1 MTQRQEAFSF
11 AVNGSPI
18 ELWAGPVAVAMGYEY
33 REEYY
38 TQRSDP
44 YSGGVTASTPA
55 TVNQPCTDPFVDCG
69 LTTNGAL
76 GAWNAGNYQNGKG
89 RFHVNELF
97 MEVGIPLLDDAFW
110 GKIDATVAGRHA
122 RYSQA
127 DKGANTWKVG
137 VTWDT
142 PIPGVRVRAL
152 QSRDIRAPN
161 LSELFSPPQ
170 GLNGGVNNLFTG
182 QNNQNIRQLNTGN
195 RNLLSEK
202 AQTTEVGIVW
212 QPEFIPG
219 FQASVDY
226 YRIGVKGVIQS
237 LGLQQVMLLCY
248 DSVVAGSSSVYCNQD
263 AITTANGVNINFA
276 NPGGAAG
283 PGYVGSVPNQIT
295 AITSKAFNAS
305 TLVVE
310 GFDIEASYQFDLED
324 YDIPGQFTF
333 RSLAGNISKFISD
346 TGIRGTQRNVELAG
360 LLGGGGNSQ
369 TYNQSGGN
377 TLTWKLQ
384 NTQSYQNDVWGI
396 TLTERWYA
404 GGRFTNKNTLVCAP
418 GTCPAPTTQTPTIN
432 FNKVSS
438 ILYLDVGLNWNV
450 SESTQL
456 YTKVDNL
463 TNTMPPDTGS
473 QNPNNTLYDVIGRM
487 YRVGVRFSN

>member
-1 MTQRQEAFSF
+1 M
-11 AVNGSPI
+11 
-18 ELWAGPVAVAMGYEY
+18 
-33 REEYY
+33 
-38 TQRSDP
+38 
-44 YSGGVTASTPA
+44 
-55 TVNQPCTDPFVDCG
+55 
-69 LTTNGAL
+69 
-76 GAWNAGNYQNGKG
+76 
-89 RFHVNELF
+89 
-97 MEVGIPLLDDAFW
+97 
-110 GKIDATVAGRHA
+110 
-122 RYSQA
+122 
-127 DKGANTWKVG
+127 
-137 VTWDT
+137 
-142 PIPGVRVRAL
+142 
-152 QSRDIRAPN
+152 
-161 LSELFSPPQ
+161 
-170 GLNGGVNNLFTG
+170 
-182 QNNQNIRQLNTGN
+182 
-195 RNLLSEK
+195 
-202 AQTTEVGIVW
+202 
-212 QPEFIPG
+212 
-219 FQASVDY
+219 
-226 YRIGVKGVIQS
+226 
-237 LGLQQVMLLCY
+237 
-248 DSVVAGSSSVYCNQD
+248 
-263 AITTANGVNINFA
+263 
-276 NPGGAAG
+276 
-283 PGYVGSVPNQIT
+283 
-295 AITSKAFNAS
+295 
-305 TLVVE
+305 E

-360 LLGGGGNSQ
+360 FVGGGGNSQ

-396 TLTERWYA
+396 TVTERWYS